1 MHLLAP
7 ILQKTNFME
16 KEISMDEANG
26 MQEALNN
33 ANNFYIAKSCLIDIS
48 VIANAFG
55 INPDSL
61 TDFDGLRIY
70 FGLKYNEA
78 VDQAANNDGTK
89 TLEPMVV
96 AVDNKGDDI
105 LGNVSSGTANG
116 SMVYDDTLQ
125 CPMICSSNN
134 NLSLNAEILV
144 CSH

>member
-1 MHLLAP
+1 
-7 ILQKTNFME
+7 ME

-61 TDFDGLRIY
+61 TDYDGLRIY
-70 FGLKYNEA
+70 FGLKYNAA

-89 TLEPMVV
+89 TLEPMFV

-116 SMVYDDTLQ
+116 SLLYDKIRQ
-125 CPMICSSNN
+125 CPPICSESNP
-134 NLSLNAEILV
+134 LSLNSEILQ
-144 CSH
+144 CSL

>member
-1 MHLLAP
+1 M
-7 ILQKTNFME
+7 QKTNFME

-61 TDFDGLRIY
+61 TDYDGLRIY

-96 AVDNKGDDI
+96 AVDIKGDDI

-116 SMVYDDTLQ
+116 SMVYDYCGS
-125 CPMICSSNN
+125 CPPICSNVNSLESN
-134 NLSLNAEILV
+134 SSILK
-144 CSH
+144 CSI